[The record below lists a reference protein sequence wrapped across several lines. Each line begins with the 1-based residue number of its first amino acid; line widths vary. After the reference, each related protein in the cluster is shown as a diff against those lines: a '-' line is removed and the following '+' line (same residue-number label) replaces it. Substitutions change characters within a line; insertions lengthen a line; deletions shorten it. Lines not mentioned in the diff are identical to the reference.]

1 MDELRRAGP
10 AILSPFEQK
19 IVAQRI
25 KTFPAQLARP
35 MRSPPTWP
43 ASASS
48 PPPATW
54 PTSPRAFNGRCASR
68 PSSITRLA
76 PPFGFDRLRAGAGSL
91 AAADAFERLAVRR
104 LIEDLVGEQTALT
117 RALIGFAASPQ
128 AAETTAS
135 AKSLVRGWTALRA
148 EAARACQAALGS
160 LEAGGDDWSF
170 READHRGRR
179 PARTRRR
186 RALAPPAAENLQL
199 RDDGDACEASPMAA
213 LDRPENGRR
222 PCTCLSH

>member
-1 MDELRRAGP
+1 MGSRPRAEVAGAGVPVAALIKAYQPAMDELRRAGP

-25 KTFPAQLARP
+25 KTFRRSGAPNALAADLASLGLLTTACDLADLAKSVQWPVRIAAQLYHQAG
-35 MRSPPTWP
+35 
-43 ASASS
+43 AA
-48 PPPATW
+48 
-54 PTSPRAFNGRCASR
+54 
-68 PSSITRLA
+68 
-76 PPFGFDRLRAGAGSL
+76 FGFDRLRAGAGSL

-170 READHRGRR
+170 AKLTIG
-179 PARTRRR
+179 A
-186 RALAPPAAENLQL
+186 
-199 RDDGDACEASPMAA
+199 AA
-213 LDRPENGRR
+213 LRELAAAAR
-222 PCTCLSH
+222 

>member
-1 MDELRRAGP
+1 VAGAGVPVAALIKAYQPAMDELRRAGP

-25 KTFPAQLARP
+25 KTFRRSGAPNALAADLASLGLLTTACDLADLAKSVQWPVRIAAQLYHQAG
-35 MRSPPTWP
+35 
-43 ASASS
+43 AA
-48 PPPATW
+48 
-54 PTSPRAFNGRCASR
+54 
-68 PSSITRLA
+68 
-76 PPFGFDRLRAGAGSL
+76 FGFDRLRAGAGSL

-135 AKSLVRGWTALRA
+135 AKSLVRGWTALHA
-148 EAARACQAALGS
+148 EAARACEAALAS

-170 READHRGRR
+170 AKLTIG
-179 PARTRRR
+179 A
-186 RALAPPAAENLQL
+186 
-199 RDDGDACEASPMAA
+199 AA
-213 LDRPENGRR
+213 LRELAAAAR
-222 PCTCLSH
+222 